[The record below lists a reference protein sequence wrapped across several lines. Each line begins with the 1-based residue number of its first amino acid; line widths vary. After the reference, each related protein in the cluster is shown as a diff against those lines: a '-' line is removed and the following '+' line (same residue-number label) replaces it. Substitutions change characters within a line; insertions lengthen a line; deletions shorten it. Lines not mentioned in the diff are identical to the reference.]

1 MLWGWRG
8 DAGADPGW
16 DVWWLVGGATEGASG
31 TGEEPVELE
40 EVETAAGGHL
50 AVTGYEAGIQGPTIK

>member
-1 MLWGWRG
+1 MCRSCLLLWGWRG

-31 TGEEPVELE
+31 TGEEPVEQEGL
-40 EVETAAGGHL
+40 ETAAGGSFGSH
-50 AVTGYEAGIQGPTIK
+50 GI